1 MKFINYLQSITGI
14 SIFPLIALII
24 FTVFFT
30 AMLIYVFAMDKNTVA
45 RISHIPLEDNLPS
58 SSFNDPLL

>member
-58 SSFNDPLL
+58 SSFNDPLH